1 MFGKQLY
8 NQTELL
14 AQVARGN
21 EQAFQQLIYQYS
33 QRVFFHALTFVK
45 SWHKAEELVQD
56 IFMRI
61 WQKRDKLHQVEDWD
75 KYLYTVS
82 RNFLINAMRSMDP
95 NFEPG
100 DIDNIEDKLRPDHQ
114 HENKELRALLDKAI
128 AQLPEQKRAVFTM
141 VHLEGLTQEQVSGKL
156 GIATRTVR
164 WNLVSAI
171 NEIRD
176 FLHRNAAD
184 ILFYLLFT
192 LLSFF

>member
-1 MFGKQLY
+1 MIGKQTY
-8 NQTELL
+8 NENELL
-14 AQVARGN
+14 SQVARGN

-45 SWHKAEELVQD
+45 SWHQAEEMVQD

-61 WQKRDKLHQVEDWD
+61 WQKRDKLDQVDDWD
-75 KYLYTVS
+75 KYLYTIC
-82 RNFLINAMRSMDP
+82 RNFLINAMRRMDP

-100 DIDNIEDKLRPDHQ
+100 EMEGVEEHLRPDHQ
-114 HENKELRALLDKAI
+114 QENKELRVLLDKAI
-128 AQLPEQKRAVFTM
+128 EQLPEQKKAVFTM
-141 VHLEGLTQEQVSGKL
+141 IHLEGLTQEEVSRQL

-171 NEIRD
+171 NQIRD

-184 ILFYLLFT
+184 TIYFILFT

>member
-1 MFGKQLY
+1 M
-8 NQTELL
+8 
-14 AQVARGN
+14 
-21 EQAFQQLIYQYS
+21 
-33 QRVFFHALTFVK
+33 
-45 SWHKAEELVQD
+45 VQD

-61 WQKRDKLHQVEDWD
+61 WQKRDRLDQVDDWD
-75 KYLYTVS
+75 KYLFTVS
-82 RNFLINAMRSMDP
+82 RNFLINAMRGMDP

-100 DIDNIEDKLRPDHQ
+100 DIERIEDKLRPDHQ

-128 AQLPEQKRAVFTM
+128 GQLPGQKKAVFAM
-141 VHLEGLTQEQVSGKL
+141 IHLEGLSQEEVSGKL

-176 FLHRNAAD
+176 YLHRNGGD
-184 ILFYLLFT
+184 ILYFMLFT